1 MGISGFFFYLKD
13 QKAPKAFKLTNEKKY
28 DYLVLDYHSL
38 FHNIKNLYEE
48 INYFIRVLFKARYEY
63 QIGNNY
69 FFKDLKGRLIKS
81 EPYLF
86 IEKIHKTYPYL
97 FSLIGIRNIYFDK
110 SNLGTTISQID
121 SILSKFPVSE
131 DNIKKAMI
139 NDIIQ
144 HTEFLAR
151 QYTYGPTTTLIYFD
165 GIPSVSK
172 IKEQLNRR
180 ISLNITKMINT
191 NIVQN
196 VDIVEG
202 LAGLSV
208 GPRKASESE
217 IRSKLILSFPPIN
230 LNEPLINETRT
241 ILQSKGFII
250 NNQLKYGEAEH
261 QIMKD
266 LRDSKFTGKNILLA
280 SPDADLILLSMLA
293 LVFNNVK
300 IDIYRESII
309 SPSSFEFV
317 WKYELKLTQ
326 GAPPEVLSP
335 YGRDVHFILIDEL
348 ISSLNLNTPQKILDI
363 SYLILLLGDDFIPV
377 ISTLN
382 VKALDYIITLYERLK
397 LPIIDSTTMS
407 INYRNITSFIIE
419 FAKEEG
425 SLLAMKKSAFDKK
438 IGFKSKNANTD
449 YSKYKKFMN
458 IDENLT
464 SKKIFYLE
472 HGFIIKEDGN
482 LEQLTKPFQKIES
495 LTDDKIIKYLQGYQF
510 IFDLYYNNN
519 IKNYK
524 WFYPHEVAPTLNEI
538 ATFLT
543 TTKIPMTTVFD
554 YTNGIDIKRDLNFF
568 NLETY
573 KKYIEDNKDKIIRN
587 IIRNIIIE
595 KPVETTDVP
604 ETMELSRANLEK
616 YFTYDNLKI
625 IYKCFNELYLQSCI
639 NYDKNLIDPDVE
651 IYNTKIDGAM
661 LKKYLKYKNK
671 YIALK
676 KKISTL

>member
-1 MGISGFFFYLKD
+1 MGIGGFFFYLKD

-48 INYFIRVLFKARYEY
+48 INYFIRILFNAKYEY

-86 IEKIHKTYPYL
+86 IENIYRTYPYL

-110 SNLGTTISQID
+110 SNLAKVISEID
-121 SILSKFPVSE
+121 TILSKFPVSE
-131 DNIKKAMI
+131 ENIKKAMI
-139 NDIIQ
+139 YDIIQ
-144 HTEFLAR
+144 HTENLAR
-151 QYTYGPTTTLIYFD
+151 QYTSGPATTLIYFD

-172 IKEQLNRR
+172 MKEQLNRR

-191 NIVQN
+191 NIVKN

-202 LAGLSV
+202 LAGLAL
-208 GPRKASESE
+208 GPRKATESE
-217 IRSKLILSFPPIN
+217 IRSKLILNFPPIN
-230 LNEPLINETRT
+230 LNEPVINETRT

-266 LRDSKFTGKNILLA
+266 LREAKYTGKNILLA

-293 LVFNNVK
+293 FVFNNTK
-300 IDIYRESII
+300 IDIYREGII
-309 SPSSFEFV
+309 NTTNFEFA
-317 WKYELKLTQ
+317 WRYELKLSQ
-326 GAPPEVLSP
+326 GAPPQVISP
-335 YGRDVHFILIDEL
+335 YGRDVHFIFIDEL
-348 ISSLNLNTPQKILDI
+348 ITSLNLNTPQKILDI

-377 ISTLN
+377 VSTLN
-382 VKALDYIITLYERLK
+382 VKALDYIITLYEKLK
-397 LPIIDSTTMS
+397 IPIIDITTMS
-407 INYRNITSFIIE
+407 IDYRNLTSFIVE
-419 FAKEEG
+419 FAKEED
-425 SLLAMKKSAFDKK
+425 SLLAIKKSAFDKK
-438 IGFKSKNANTD
+438 LGFKSKNTNID
-449 YSKYKKFMN
+449 YSKYKKFMK
-458 IDENLT
+458 IDENLL

-472 HGFIIKEDGN
+472 NGFIVNDDGS
-482 LEQLTKPFQKIES
+482 LEQLTKPFQKIEP
-495 LTDDKIIKYLQGYQF
+495 LTDDVIIKYLQGYQF

-524 WFYPHEVAPTLNEI
+524 WFYPYEVAPTLNEI
-538 ATFLT
+538 AKFLT
-543 TTKIPMTTVFD
+543 TTKMSMSTVFD
-554 YTNGIDIKRDLNFF
+554 YSNGIDIKKDLNFF

-587 IIRNIIIE
+587 IIRNIITE
-595 KPVETTDVP
+595 KPVTTTDVP
-604 ETMELSRANLEK
+604 ETMELSRPNLEK

-625 IYKCFNELYLQSCI
+625 IYKCFNDLYLQSCI
-639 NYDKNLIDPDVE
+639 NYDKNLIDPDTAE
-651 IYNTKIDGAM
+651 YNTKIDASM

-676 KKISTL
+676 KQLGTI

>member
-1 MGISGFFFYLKD
+1 MD
-13 QKAPKAFKLTNEKKY
+13 
-28 DYLVLDYHSL
+28 
-38 FHNIKNLYEE
+38 
-48 INYFIRVLFKARYEY
+48 
-63 QIGNNY
+63 NNY
-69 FFKDLKGRLIKS
+69 FFKELKGRLIKS

-86 IEKIHKTYPYL
+86 IEHIFKTYLYL
-97 FSLIGIRNIYFDK
+97 FTLIGVKNIYFDK
-110 SNLGTTISQID
+110 FNLATTIDQID
-121 SILSKFPVSE
+121 NILSKFPVSE
-131 DNIKKAMI
+131 ENIKKAMI

-144 HTEFLAR
+144 HTEYLAR
-151 QYTYGPTTTLIYFD
+151 QYTSGPSKTLIYFD

-202 LAGLSV
+202 LAGLAV
-208 GPRKASESE
+208 GPRKATESE
-217 IRSKLILSFPPIN
+217 IRSKLIINFPPIN

-266 LRDSKFTGKNILLA
+266 LRNAQFKDKNILLA

-293 LVFNNVK
+293 FVFNNTK
-300 IDIYRESII
+300 IDIYREGII
-309 SPSSFEFV
+309 SPSNFDFG
-317 WKYELKLTQ
+317 WRYELKLAQ
-326 GAPPEVLSP
+326 GVPPQVLSP

-348 ISSLNLNTPQKILDI
+348 ITSLNLNTPQMILDI

-377 ISTLN
+377 VSTLN

-397 LPIIDSTTMS
+397 IPIIDITTMS
-407 INYRNITSFIIE
+407 INYRNLTSFIVE
-419 FAKEEG
+419 FAKEES
-425 SLLAMKKSAFDKK
+425 SLLAIKKSAFDKK

-472 HGFIIKEDGN
+472 HGFIVKDDGS
-482 LEQLTKPFQKIES
+482 LEQLTKTFQKIEA
-495 LTDDKIIKYLQGYQF
+495 LTEDVIIKYLQGYQF

-538 ATFLT
+538 ARFLT
-543 TTKIPMTTVFD
+543 TTKMSMSTVFD
-554 YTNGIDIKRDLNFF
+554 YTNGIDINRDLNFF
-568 NLETY
+568 NLATY

-587 IIRNIIIE
+587 IIRNIITE
-595 KPVETTDVP
+595 KPIATSDDP
-604 ETMELSRANLEK
+604 ETIELSKQNLEK

-625 IYKCFNELYLQSCI
+625 IYKCFNDLYLQSCI
-639 NYDKNLIDPDVE
+639 NYDKNLIDPDTAE
-651 IYNTKIDGAM
+651 YNTKIDGSM

-671 YIALK
+671 YLALK
-676 KKISTL
+676 NKISTL